1 MQSGGRFYLLKLFA
15 TDPLTR
21 PPALTHIT
29 YLQNCGSHGKPRALC
44 VCFVLCKMGCV
55 IRELILIFSDRIS
68 CCHCNA
74 NTLQETNVPSVLS
87 VIPGVIYQF
96 IHELQ

>member
-1 MQSGGRFYLLKLFA
+1 MS
-15 TDPLTR
+15 
-21 PPALTHIT
+21 
-29 YLQNCGSHGKPRALC
+29 
-44 VCFVLCKMGCV
+44 CV